1 MLAVAALTGSLFR
14 YRGASWPAPLQAFE
28 SPAGNSH
35 SNYCVY
41 VGGLTDGLLACSYV
55 EALAAELDKRG
66 WALVQP
72 VLSSSYAGY
81 GTSSL
86 ERDATELSELLAH
99 IERTRPSVEAFA
111 IVGHSTGC
119 QDAVTLLATA
129 PPAIRRR
136 IRAVA
141 LQAPVSD
148 REAATLEGD
157 APVREA
163 LLATA
168 QARVA
173 SGEGASLLPELHYG
187 FVPMSAARYASL
199 VGRGGPDDMFSSD
212 FTDAQLVA
220 ILGHMGTEGQR
231 RGRPAALAGESALI
245 GLCDGSVGVR
255 AIEPVPDHP
264 GLHTLFALSECDEH
278 VPHSLDV
285 PALSRRFVAAAGGAA
300 NGASTY
306 LVPGANHNLATP
318 ETAAADFVAAVG
330 TLLDEATRGRC
341 MSPAVAGAAERP
353 E

>member
-1 MLAVAALTGSLFR
+1 MLAMAALTGSLFR

-28 SPAGNSH
+28 SPSSH
-35 SNYCVY
+35 SHVNYCVY

-72 VLSSSYAGY
+72 ILSSAYAGY
-81 GTSSL
+81 GVSSL
-86 ERDATELSELLAH
+86 ERDAAELSELLAH
-99 IERTRPSVEAFA
+99 LEKTRPAVQAFA

-157 APVREA
+157 ASTREA

-168 QARVA
+168 EARVA
-173 SGEGASLLPELHYG
+173 SGEGGSLLSQLHYG

-199 VGRGGPDDMFSSD
+199 VGKGGADDMFSSD
-212 FTDAQLVA
+212 FTDAQLAA
-220 ILGHMGTEGQR
+220 ILGHMSTEGQR
-231 RGRPAALAGESALI
+231 QGRPAAPANQGAVDGLGE
-245 GLCDGSVGVR
+245 GSVGVR

-264 GLHTLFALSECDEH
+264 GLRTLFALSACDEY
-278 VPHSLDV
+278 VPSNVDV
-285 PALSRRFVAAAGGAA
+285 AALSRRFVAAAGGAA

-318 ETAAADFVAAVG
+318 ASAAADFVAAVG
-330 TLLDEATRGRC
+330 QLLDEATTTA
-341 MSPAVAGAAERP
+341 PA
-353 E
+353 